1 MFHKKP
7 AKSQKTQKKNPLP
20 FDFTAVDTDS
30 DGDEENLE
38 AELDE
43 ILKQSE
49 EKPGSTPKT
58 PSHTKDSSDESFGQ
72 VDEDDS
78 DQDTALNRFLGPNSK
93 LKTEKPPSPQPAHL
107 ISSADIQ
114 KIQNLQ
120 GDYEAVIK
128 SMKTLGNLS
137 ADESATLGQYERI
150 LTSLNETYSA
160 ATVGKQVDLASLPS
174 PPPPFKR
181 KEPPAHKSGQQI
193 VMDFIN
199 QEDPPKSTSSSISA
213 ASLALLKRR
222 HLEYRNAARSAHQS
236 GDLERAKQL
245 MVAVKALDEAIPHIE
260 AGEEPFDPEEDMPPP
275 PDVFAPPSVTSPQ
288 SSQQKDQHTQ
298 PASTGSPGSSQL
310 AAAAS
315 SVVSKESLTARIMI
329 LQMMLKNAQT
339 ANDPI
344 AGMLRRTLGYYTEA
358 LHAFNKGI
366 PYDYPDL
373 APIPNC
379 PRFQPYKPSRSPA
392 SASTPAATSQAAAPT
407 PRSAGAAGSTP
418 SQRVAELLRMRQ
430 QELRSA
436 AAKAKAEG
444 NMELAK
450 KHLRASLSMNSM
462 VQAAE
467 AGLPVDLSQLP
478 PAPGAKKG
486 TSAVDLLCDLL
497 KSTLTGQ
504 AIEAEELSKS
514 HRQAGVSVMAD
525 KLMTLST
532 LSRQWVTYVE
542 AARKRGRKPD
552 YSFEQANLS
561 SLNKNPDL
569 GEDVLEVTVV
579 RGISLP
585 IPPGISGPEALD
597 TYVTLE
603 LPYPNSESPQKHTTA
618 WAKHTNQPADY
629 GGFEASARFTVNRK
643 ARSFERLL
651 QGPKT
656 LKATVYYN
664 RGLLKKAGVL
674 GTATVKLDG
683 LLTSAT
689 STGCHDLMEGRTAV
703 GGMLEITLRHRTPLS
718 GPPFHIVNKPWLI
731 IQSSRPAAPSRK

>member
-1 MFHKKP
+1 MFHKKHV
-7 AKSQKTQKKNPLP
+7 KSEKTQKKNPLP

-30 DGDEENLE
+30 DGDDENLE

-49 EKPGSTPKT
+49 KPGSTPKI
-58 PSHTKDSSDESFGQ
+58 
-72 VDEDDS
+72 
-78 DQDTALNRFLGPNSK
+78 
-93 LKTEKPPSPQPAHL
+93 PSPTKPA
-107 ISSADIQ
+107 
-114 KIQNLQ
+114 
-120 GDYEAVIK
+120 
-128 SMKTLGNLS
+128 
-137 ADESATLGQYERI
+137 R
-150 LTSLNETYSA
+150 
-160 ATVGKQVDLASLPS
+160 
-174 PPPPFKR
+174 
-181 KEPPAHKSGQQI
+181 KSGQQI
-193 VMDFIN
+193 VTDFIN

-245 MVAVKALDEAIPHIE
+245 MVAVKALDESIPHIE

-298 PASTGSPGSSQL
+298 PSSTGSPGSSQL

-392 SASTPAATSQAAAPT
+392 SASTPAAAAAAATSQAAAPT
-407 PRSAGAAGSTP
+407 PQSSRSAGSTP

-450 KHLRASLSMNSM
+450 KHLRASLGMNSM

-486 TSAVDLLCDLL
+486 TSGGAGANIDVPILSGKQCEPPITFQTLLLEATSVDLLCDLL
-497 KSTLTGQ
+497 KSTLTNQ
-504 AIEAEELSKS
+504 AVEAEELSQS

-585 IPPGISGPEALD
+585 IPSGISGPEALD

-618 WAKHTNQPADY
+618 WARHTNQPTDY

-674 GTATVKLDG
+674 GTTTVKLDG

-703 GGMLEITLRHRTPLS
+703 GGMLEITLRQRTPLS